1 MNVVLAIFLGG
12 GLGSIS
18 RFGVSILSKSLFET
32 QFPIGTFFANILSVL
47 VMGIVVGLFYDKIS
61 NESIKAFILLGFC
74 GGFSTFSTF
83 SFETMELMR
92 TGQFWLAVLN
102 ILISVIAC
110 VLILYAFTYQ
120 REVG

>member
-1 MNVVLAIFLGG
+1 MNVLLAVFLGG

-18 RFGVSILSKSLFET
+18 RFGVSLLSKSLFET
-32 QFPIGTFFANILSVL
+32 QFPIGTLLANIFSVI
-47 VMGIVVGLFYDKIS
+47 VMGVIVGVFHDKIT
-61 NESIKAFILLGFC
+61 NESIRAFILLGFC

-102 ILISVIAC
+102 IAISVIAC
-110 VLILYAFTYQ
+110 VLILYIFTYQ
-120 REVG
+120 REY

>member
-1 MNVVLAIFLGG
+1 MNVLIAVFLGG

-18 RFGVSILSKSLFET
+18 RFGVSLLSKSLFET
-32 QFPIGTFFANILSVL
+32 QFPIGTLLANIFSVI
-47 VMGIVVGLFYDKIS
+47 VMGFIVGVFHDKITS
-61 NESIKAFILLGFC
+61 ESIRAFILLGFC

-92 TGQFWLAVLN
+92 TGQFWFAVLN
-102 ILISVIAC
+102 IAISVIAC

-120 REVG
+120 REY